1 MESLLPFHWQRI
13 YIKAGYR
20 VGVGE
25 LMGGRENRPGIV
37 GKDITLIHSG
47 IGVLFGLHPFSSP
60 NQLFSGTDMPEK
72 LLLQTLLENENF
84 KILERPLALIIMI
97 YITE

>member
-13 YIKAGYR
+13 YIKARYR

-37 GKDITLIHSG
+37 GKDITLIRSG
-47 IGVLFGLHPFSSP
+47 IGVLFGPSP
-60 NQLFSGTDMPEK
+60 IFLPQSCF
-72 LLLQTLLENENF
+72 LEQICQKTCYYKHF
-84 KILERPLALIIMI
+84 
-97 YITE
+97 